1 MVNLHEKRKLWE
13 MLNSQLFFEFYSLFH
28 LIHVINR
35 MISELL
41 VCLEVF
47 ADISIEKYTPQLPI

>member
-28 LIHVINR
+28 LILVINR
-35 MISELL
+35 MISVLL

-47 ADISIEKYTPQLPI
+47 ADISFEKYNPQLPI